1 MDQNLIHALLTRRS
15 LKPKYLTLPA
25 PSAEELTLCARTAL
39 RAPVHGVGF
48 PCRFVLVPEE
58 KRDRLAGLLKQ
69 AAVDAGLDETAQAK
83 AKSKARKG
91 PQIVAFVVNDTVGV
105 NRTESLLTAGAALE
119 QFLLALKSLG
129 YGAITL
135 SGSVLANETVQA
147 AFCKAPGEK
156 LLGWLTVGTP
166 VEGVSYEEETG
177 EAPFGVWE

>member
-1 MDQNLIHALLTRRS
+1 M
-15 LKPKYLTLPA
+15 
-25 PSAEELTLCARTAL
+25 
-39 RAPVHGVGF
+39 
-48 PCRFVLVPEE
+48 
-58 KRDRLAGLLKQ
+58 
-69 AAVDAGLDETAQAK
+69 
-83 AKSKARKG
+83 
-91 PQIVAFVVNDTVGV
+91 AFVVNDTVGV

-119 QFLLALKSLG
+119 QFLLALKALG